1 MCHKIFYHIN
11 KNKKEIKIMKIFD
24 CFMFYDE
31 ELLLDIRLNILDKY
45 VDFFIIVESKFFHN
59 GKKRRLKFDINKFK
73 KFEDK
78 IIYIIQESEPEEI
91 IKLEDKDDEDTKS
104 YKLIINA
111 HLRENNQRNYIN
123 EGLKKAESD
132 DLVLI
137 SDVDEIPNF
146 DSIDLS
152 KINNQIIMFEQEIF
166 YYKFNRYLPNFKW
179 FGTKACKK
187 KKLISPQWLRNIK
200 NKKYSLWR
208 LDTFFSKNKY
218 INKLFIKNGGWHFSN
233 IKNAKDLE
241 LKLKSYLHHRDYEA
255 EELGYN
261 KINKLIKNNETIYDM
276 FGDKKSKKYGDEKR
290 KKLEIYD
297 LNKLPNFIQDNIGIL
312 KEWMD

>member
-1 MCHKIFYHIN
+1 
-11 KNKKEIKIMKIFD
+11 MKIFD

-59 GKKRRLKFDINKFK
+59 GKKRQLKFDINKFK
-73 KFEDK
+73 KFENK
-78 IIYIIQESEPEEI
+78 IIYIVHESEPEEI
-91 IKLEDKDDEDTKS
+91 IKIEDKDDEDTKS
-104 YKLIINA
+104 YKLIFNA

-123 EGLKKAESD
+123 EGLKKAEGD

-146 DSIDLS
+146 NSIDLS

-187 KKLISPQWLRNIK
+187 KKLINPQWLRNIK

-208 LDTFFSKNKY
+208 LDTFFSRNKY

-233 IKNAKDLE
+233 IKNAEGLE

-261 KINKLIKNNETIYDM
+261 KIDKLIKNNETIYDM

-290 KKLEIYD
+290 KKLAIYD
-297 LNKLPNFIQDNIGIL
+297 LKKLPSFIQDNVGIL